1 VLICHVC
8 GVKSPTGSWSIGNTE
23 TMLSRLKHYTD
34 AKAALPGALV
44 VFNANRPLS
53 EQHVCQVHQADKLH
67 GNPVL
72 FTHGEAE
79 DPNFRTLDWMQ
90 HGFSGATT
98 FLSVTKAL
106 TEGERMSSTTLATI
120 GHLLMGLAIIV
131 SATVLLALHDLTE
144 TTAMALYAAAIGLI
158 GGSLNTALA
167 LKVPSDPP
175 AGS

>member
-1 VLICHVC
+1 MTLAQRQKIQRIQAYLVWKKDQIGYIERRPMETAHITTMTQLIAHTEKGFAMDCSESCVLICHVA

-23 TMLSRLKHYTD
+23 TMLGRLKHYTD

-53 EQHVCQVHQADKLH
+53 EQHVCQVHQADKIH

-98 FLSVTKAL
+98 FLSVTKL
-106 TEGERMSSTTLATI
+106 
-120 GHLLMGLAIIV
+120 
-131 SATVLLALHDLTE
+131 
-144 TTAMALYAAAIGLI
+144 
-158 GGSLNTALA
+158 
-167 LKVPSDPP
+167 
-175 AGS
+175 